1 MSSNYNDFNRNLIAD
16 LRANGG
22 KATSGPFLGRDVLIV
37 TSKGAK
43 TGEARETPLAYTRAG
58 DGYVIIASKGGA
70 PSHPGWY
77 HNLKSNPDVTVEV
90 LGETLTAVA
99 EEQHGAERDRLYA
112 AQAAKMPAFAEYETK
127 TTRKIPLFILK
138 PKG

>member
-1 MSSNYNDFNRNLIAD
+1 MSANYNDFNRNLIAD
-16 LRANGG
+16 LRANRG

-43 TGEARETPLAYTRAG
+43 TGEPRETPLAFTRAG

-77 HNLKSNPDVTVEV
+77 HNLKTNPEVTVEV

-112 AQAAKMPAFAEYETK
+112 AQASKMPAFAEYETK

-138 PKG
+138 PKA